1 MQANVSAQE
10 CNDRSEAARQNQY
23 CRYTVYCTYIIQV
36 GQYLSVLHNT
46 IIII

>member
-1 MQANVSAQE
+1 MIEVRLLGRINTAGIL
-10 CNDRSEAARQNQY
+10 C
-23 CRYTVYCTYIIQV
+23 TVHIQV